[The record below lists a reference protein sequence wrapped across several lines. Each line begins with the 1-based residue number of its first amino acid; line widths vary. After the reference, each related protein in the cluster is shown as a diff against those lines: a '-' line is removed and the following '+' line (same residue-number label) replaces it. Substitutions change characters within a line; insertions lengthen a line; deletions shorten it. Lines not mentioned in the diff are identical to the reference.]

1 MGRQMSLVVAAA
13 LVAVLVVVDRQGPL
27 DPAGDRCLASAPDEI
42 QLDPRKAMFYP
53 PEDPAS
59 CAQWREAL
67 QRWREKAR
75 TTIGYDDALYRR
87 ADLSWAR
94 SNFTCAFV
102 MLWDET
108 WWDWRNGRFTPE
120 AFLEDGR
127 VRFGG
132 YDSVVLW
139 HAYPRIGFDQR
150 NQFDFYRDM
159 PGGLAGLRKLS
170 QDLHSRGVKV
180 FIDYN
185 PWDVGTR
192 REEQD
197 DLSVLAELVRAV
209 EADGIFLD
217 TLARSSTDFRRLL
230 EEEKGD
236 RSNLPERPA
245 TNLRSVPGCA
255 QIGPVPFFSRGV
267 VLESELPLPVESI
280 RDHHLSWAQ
289 WGEEI
294 KESGPVGVARNKWFE
309 PRHMHHFIRRW
320 NNDHT
325 AELHAAWLNGAGMLV
340 WENVFGQLRI
350 WSPRDQAILRAMAP
364 IQRRFADH
372 FLGGQWTPLVP
383 TRAENV
389 YASQWE
395 SGGVQLWTLANR
407 ADRNVA
413 GGLLEVPHHPGDQYY
428 DLIDGQPLVPK
439 IQDGKAVLG
448 GTIRARG
455 VGAILAGPPEK
466 LGDDLRAFLDRQGAL
481 AADFNPATS
490 TPPEKVREVKR
501 TRPCT
506 PATLPPGMI
515 AVPGGR
521 FEMRVRFTPRECGQ
535 YQTSLQRPL
544 ELRPYAIDEV
554 PVTNAQFARF
564 LREAQYKPKHPENF
578 LKHWTGYPDGTR
590 PPAEKEEHPVVYV
603 DLDDARAYAAWAG
616 KRLPTE
622 EEWQYAAGGPEGLDY
637 PWGNR
642 FDPARGNHG
651 QFGNTTTPVRAF
663 PAGRS
668 PLGLYD
674 VCGNTWQW
682 TESERSDGRTRFC
695 VIKGGSFF
703 QAKGSNWYTD
713 GGPQPTQLAAKFLLM
728 WPGLDRC
735 GTIGFRC
742 VVDMTI
748 AD

>member
-1 MGRQMSLVVAAA
+1 MSLVVAAA
-13 LVAVLVVVDRQGPL
+13 LAAALVVVDRQGPF
-27 DPAGDRCLASAPDEI
+27 DPAGGLCSASAPDEI
-42 QLDPRKAMFYP
+42 QPDPRKAMFYP
-53 PEDPAS
+53 PEDPARW
-59 CAQWREAL
+59 AGWREAL

-75 TTIGYDDALYRR
+75 AAIGYDDALYRR

-108 WWDWRNGRFTPE
+108 WWDWRKGRFTPE

-192 REEQD
+192 REERD
-197 DLSVLAELVRAV
+197 DLSVLAELVRAI

-217 TLARSSTDFRRLL
+217 TLAHGSTDFRRLL
-230 EEEKGD
+230 D
-236 RSNLPERPA
+236 AARP
-245 TNLRSVPGCA
+245 
-255 QIGPVPFFSRGV
+255 GV

-289 WGEEI
+289 FGDEI
-294 KESGPVGVARNKWFE
+294 REDGPVGVLRNKWLE
-309 PRHMHHFIRRW
+309 PRHMQHFIRRW
-320 NNDHT
+320 NTDHT

-372 FLGGQWTPLVP
+372 FSGGHWTPLVP
-383 TRAENV
+383 TRVENV
-389 YASQWE
+389 CASQWE
-395 SGGVQLWTLANR
+395 SGGVRLWTLANR
-407 ADRNVA
+407 ADRDVA

-428 DLIDGQPLVPK
+428 DLIDGWPLVPQ
-439 IQDGKAVLG
+439 IQNGKAVLSA
-448 GTIRARG
+448 TIRARG

-466 LGDDLRAFLDRQGAL
+466 LGDDLRVFLDRQGAL
-481 AADFNPATS
+481 PADFNPATS
-490 TPPEKVREVKR
+490 TPSEKVREVQR
-501 TRPCT
+501 TKPYT
-506 PATLPPGMI
+506 QATLPPGMI

-521 FEMRVRFTPRECGQ
+521 FKMQVRFTPRECGQ
-535 YQTSLQRPL
+535 YQTPLQRPV
-544 ELRPYAIDEV
+544 EFRPYAIDEV

-578 LKHWTGYPDGTR
+578 LKHWAGHPEGAL
-590 PPAEKEEHPVVYV
+590 PPAEKADHPVVYV

-642 FDPARGNHG
+642 FDPARCNHG
-651 QFGNTTTPVRAF
+651 QLGNATTPVRAF
-663 PAGRS
+663 PDGRS

-682 TESERSDGRTRFC
+682 TESERSDGRTWFC

-703 QAKGSNWYTD
+703 KAKGSNWYTD

-735 GTIGFRC
+735 STIGFRC
-742 VVDMTI
+742 VVDMTS